1 MTGGTGFIGSHLVRR
16 LVKEKQDVVAYD
28 FFPNVSAIADVVDK
42 VAVVRG
48 DILDPIQLVE
58 VIKRHNVEYVVHLA
72 YLLLPESGENP
83 TRAVRIN
90 CEGTNVVFDVAKVA
104 NIKRVV
110 WASSIAVYGPSI
122 DYGDRPVNEDDS
134 TRPITIYGACK
145 LFNEQMGQHY
155 CEKLGVDNI
164 GLRFTYV
171 YGPGRITGETAFVS
185 DLIEKPAL
193 GEPAKIPHGD
203 SEINWQYVKDAVNAI
218 VLACRVKKTEHR
230 IFNTCGQPRSVREAA
245 DYIKKLLPEAIID
258 LEPGCARG
266 MLPMRIDITRARREL
281 GYEPSYTMEKGI
293 KEYINV
299 IRVRAGL
306 QPL

>member
-1 MTGGTGFIGSHLVRR
+1 M
-16 LVKEKQDVVAYD
+16 KEKQDVVVYD

-42 VAVVRG
+42 VAMVRG
-48 DILDPIQLVE
+48 DILDPIQLME
-58 VIKRHNVEYVVHLA
+58 VIKRHNIEYLVHLA
-72 YLLLPESGENP
+72 YLLVPESSENP

-90 CEGTNVVFDVAKVA
+90 CEGTNIVFDVAKLT

-110 WASSIAVYGPSI
+110 WASSVAVYGSAI

-155 CEKLGVDNI
+155 YEKFGLDNV
-164 GLRFTYV
+164 GLRFAIV
-171 YGPGRITGETAFVS
+171 YGPGRRTGASAFAS

-193 GEPAKIPHGD
+193 GEPAKIPYGD
-203 SEINWQYVKDAVNAI
+203 SKINWHYVKDVVNAI

-230 IFNTCGQPRSVREAA
+230 IFNTCGQVRSVREAA
-245 DYIKKLLPEAIID
+245 EYIKKLIPEAIID
-258 LEPGCARG
+258 LESGEWRVV
-266 MLPMRIDITRARREL
+266 PMQIDMTRAGREL

-293 KEYINV
+293 REHINV